1 MTTVT
6 KRKPMNLRGI
16 GTTVR
21 RVPLLGASAARHIVF
36 PAGFRYVES
45 VRSGGVKDAH
55 WNALG
60 DGLVRFLQESG
71 PVLTKLGQIM
81 ATRSEVLPPA
91 ICEKLEILYNRQ
103 PAMKRS
109 ELDRLLHEA
118 YGLRLPFAEFE
129 KKALA
134 VGSVGEVHRAELIN
148 GTRVIVKIIRPG
160 IASQIKRDTE
170 TLRTLAA
177 FAYKLSDKSHRATL
191 RMVQRM
197 IEDLETGFLSE
208 LDLTGEARALEEF
221 RKRLRASSRVYIPRA
236 FTDLSTKNI
245 LVVEEIKG
253 ESLAKFRAR
262 DGKDAKDKKAL
273 AELALREIL
282 TQIFDHGSFH
292 ADPHAGNFLVMEDG
306 RLALID
312 FGLTGEFTS
321 QDRKKI
327 ARAVKALMNR
337 DPDAVIKALLEFST
351 TPKDFDPALF
361 KNDVV
366 ELLAQKRVSAKSLTD
381 GASNLDQLV
390 NDLFGIT
397 YKHHIYVPQST
408 TLLIKTLVTIEGV
421 ARSLDPEIKLMPVA
435 VPVVLKSLTPKWLR
449 LISAWR

>member
-1 MTTVT
+1 MTTIT
-6 KRKPMNLRGI
+6 KKKPMSLHGI

-21 RVPLLGASAARHIVF
+21 RVPWLGASAARHIVL
-36 PAGFRYVES
+36 PAGFRYLES
-45 VRSGGVKDAH
+45 AWTSGFKDAH

-81 ATRSEVLPPA
+81 ATRSDLLPPA
-91 ICEKLEILYNRQ
+91 LCEKLEVLYNRQ

-118 YGLRLPFAEFE
+118 YGLRLPFAEFDRR
-129 KKALA
+129 ALA

-160 IASQIKRDTE
+160 IAKQIKRDSE

-177 FAYKLSDKSHRATL
+177 LAFKVSDKRYRATL
-191 RMVQRM
+191 RMMQRM

-208 LDLTGEARALEEF
+208 LDLTGEARALEDF
-221 RKRLRASSRVYIPRA
+221 RKRMRANSRVYIPRA
-236 FTDLSTKNI
+236 FTDLSSKNI
-245 LVVEEIKG
+245 LVVEEVKG
-253 ESLAKFRAR
+253 VSLAKFREGN
-262 DGKDAKDKKAL
+262 DVKEKKAL

-282 TQIFDHGSFH
+282 TQIFDHGNFH

-306 RLALID
+306 RLAMID
-312 FGLTGEFTS
+312 FGLTGEFTNK
-321 QDRKKI
+321 DRNKI
-327 ARAVKALMNR
+327 ARAVKGLMNR
-337 DPDAVIKALLEFST
+337 DPESVIKALLEFST
-351 TPKDFDPALF
+351 TPKDFDLELF
-361 KNDVV
+361 KSDVAA
-366 ELLAQKRVSAKSLTD
+366 LLTKRQVSAKSLAD
-381 GASNLDQLV
+381 GANNLDQLV
-390 NDLFGIT
+390 NDLFNIT

-449 LISAWR
+449 FMSAWR

>member
-1 MTTVT
+1 MTVASKGKFKT
-6 KRKPMNLRGI
+6 LHGI
-16 GTTVR
+16 GTAFR
-21 RVPLLGASAARHIVF
+21 RVPVLGASAARHIVL

-45 VRSGGVKDAH
+45 VRSQGVKDAH
-55 WNALG
+55 WSALG

-81 ATRSEVLPPA
+81 ATRSDILPPV
-91 ICEKLEILYNRQ
+91 ICEKLEALYNRQ
-103 PAMKRS
+103 PSMKRS
-109 ELDRLLHEA
+109 ELDRILHSEF
-118 YGLRLPFAEFE
+118 GIRLPFAEFD
-129 KKALA
+129 KNALA

-160 IASQIKRDTE
+160 ISKKIKRDTE

-177 FAYKLSDKSHRATL
+177 LAYKVSDRNYRATL

-208 LDLTGEARALEEF
+208 LDLRSEAQALEQF
-221 RKRLRASSRVYIPRA
+221 RRRMRANSRVYIPQV
-236 FTDLSTKNI
+236 FTDLSSKNI

-253 ESLAKFRAR
+253 ESLAKFREC
-262 DGKDAKDKKAL
+262 DEKDAKETKAL

-282 TQIFDHGSFH
+282 TQIFDHGTFH
-292 ADPHAGNFLVMEDG
+292 ADPHAGNFLVMPDG

-312 FGLTGEFTS
+312 FGLTGEFTN

-327 ARAVKALMNR
+327 AKAVKALMAR
-337 DPDAVIKALLEFST
+337 DADSVIRSILEFST
-351 TPKDFDPALF
+351 TPKDFELDGF
-361 KNDVV
+361 KNDIA
-366 ELLAQKRVSAKSLTD
+366 ELLAERQVTAKSVAA
-381 GASNLDQLV
+381 GAANLEQLV
-390 NDLFGIT
+390 NDLFTIT

-421 ARSLDPEIKLMPVA
+421 ARSLDPEIKLLPVA
-435 VPVVLKSLTPKWLR
+435 IPVVMRSLTPKWLR
-449 LISAWR
+449 FMSPW